1 MHSKT
6 IFIKLDLPFSEEL
19 ERNMALKKVERKRV
33 AKVERKRVVKVE
45 RKRVVKM
52 ERKRIPK
59 MERKRMPKTICAV
72 HRFL

>member
-33 AKVERKRVVKVE
+33 
-45 RKRVVKM
+45 VKM

-59 MERKRMPKTICAV
+59 MERKRMPKVERKRIPKTICAV
-72 HRFL
+72 HRFH